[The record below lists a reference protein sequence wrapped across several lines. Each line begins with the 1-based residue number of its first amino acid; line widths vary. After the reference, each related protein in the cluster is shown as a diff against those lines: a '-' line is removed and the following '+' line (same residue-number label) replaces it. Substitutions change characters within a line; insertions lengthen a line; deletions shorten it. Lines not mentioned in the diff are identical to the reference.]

1 MRVVIVGG
9 GQVGS
14 ALARALAAQHEVVV
28 IDHEPDVADL
38 FQSIDVEFVTGSGT
52 SAEVLARA
60 NVAGADVFVAAT
72 GLDEVNIVACALAR
86 RLGKADTIC
95 LVSRADF
102 VGSAGDSGLGAFGI
116 NRIVWPEAQ
125 LAADIERIVTAPG
138 AIDAEVIAGGVVRLL
153 EYRLE
158 AGSPL
163 IATTLGGL
171 HLPRGSLI
179 VAVKRSGRMFVPR
192 GATQLQAGDKVIVMG
207 TPEAMQVVEARLNPG
222 RAGGRVQVT
231 IIGGGDV
238 GLRAGRAARA
248 VAGGRPAHPR
258 A

>member
-9 GQVGS
+9 GQIGS

-28 IDHEPDVADL
+28 IDHEPDVADA

-72 GLDEVNIVACALAR
+72 GLDEVNVVACALAS

-153 EYRLE
+153 EYKLE

-179 VAVKRSGRMFVPR
+179 VAVKRSAPYVRAARGNPAAGRRQGDRDGHAGGDAGRRSAAEPR
-192 GATQLQAGDKVIVMG
+192 SRRR
-207 TPEAMQVVEARLNPG
+207 P
-222 RAGGRVQVT
+222 RAGHDHRRRRRRPG
-231 IIGGGDV
+231 
-238 GLRAGRAARA
+238 AGRAARA
-248 VAGGRPAHPR
+248 VAGGRSAHPR